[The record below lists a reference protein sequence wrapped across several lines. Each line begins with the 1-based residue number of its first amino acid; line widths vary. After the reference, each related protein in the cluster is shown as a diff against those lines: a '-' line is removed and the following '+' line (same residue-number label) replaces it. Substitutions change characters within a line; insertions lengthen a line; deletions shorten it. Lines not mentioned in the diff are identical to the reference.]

1 MIQILV
7 SGEDRFAEMDPV
19 NKELPAN
26 TTLSHYRIVSKIG
39 AGGMGE
45 VYLAQDTK
53 LDRRVALKILPA
65 EVASNH
71 DRMERFVRE
80 AKSAAA
86 LNHPHIAQIHE
97 IGEHD
102 GTHFIVM
109 EFVDGVT
116 LREKIHREPTDLKK
130 LLKYLQQVA
139 EGLSKAHA
147 AGIVHRDLKPD
158 NIMITRDGF
167 AKVLDFGLA
176 KLVER
181 SGPGLGQSEG
191 SDVATAVMQQHSL
204 PGVVVGTV
212 GYMSPEQAQGQS
224 REIDQRSDVFS
235 FGCILFEAVTGHK
248 AFAGKDAIDVLNKI
262 IREPV
267 PPISDFR
274 PDAPNHLQRI
284 VRRCLAKDREDR
296 YQTIKDVAI
305 ELRELRRELEAAGV
319 DTTVPPAKSETTADP
334 AAEIKTVESGGA
346 QTGSAAG
353 SITAPVSSAEYI
365 VTGIKQHKLAV
376 VFTLLVLIV
385 GAVGLSLYLHARNT
399 EVAIESIAVLP
410 FENRSNDPDA
420 DYISDGITES
430 INNSLTRL
438 PNLKVIPH
446 SVAFHYKGKPMDAQ
460 KFGDEL
466 RVNAVLIGRVVQ
478 RGDNLTISVE
488 LDDVRNGKQLWG
500 EQYNRK
506 LGDLL
511 AVKSDIA
518 REVSQRLRSQLSGEE
533 QQKLQSGST
542 ENPEAYQLYLKG
554 NYYTSKF
561 TNEGFS
567 KGIDYFNQAIAA
579 DPNYALAYS
588 GLAFNYNNAGDWM
601 TPPREAAPKAKD
613 AARRALAIDDTLAD
627 AHLSLATTAHW
638 YEWDWATAEREFK
651 RAIELSPNDPR
662 PHGYYSWY
670 LANMGRTE
678 QALAEAKRGQ
688 QLDPVSLEAS
698 LFLGSI
704 LVFSRQYDQAIEQ
717 LRSGIE
723 LDPTYWYAHDF
734 LGRAY
739 EQKGRLPEAIAE
751 FQRAL
756 ELEKD
761 NAENW
766 SNLGHAYAL
775 SGNRAEAQKIIEH
788 LKELSLH
795 TYVAPYN
802 LAAIYTGLGD
812 RDQAFAWLDRA
823 YADRSGFLAFY
834 FKTDAHMD
842 SLRSDPRF
850 AELIHRVGLP
860 Q

>member
-1 MIQILV
+1 LKMTQDLAASTI
-7 SGEDRFAEMDPV
+7 
-19 NKELPAN
+19 
-26 TTLSHYRIVSKIG
+26 LSHYRIVSKIG
-39 AGGMGE
+39 EGGMGE

-53 LDRRVALKILPA
+53 LDRKVALKILPA
-65 EVASNH
+65 DVASNRN
-71 DRMERFVRE
+71 RMERFIRE
-80 AKSAAA
+80 ARAAAA

-97 IGEHD
+97 IGEHQ

-116 LREKIHREPTDLKK
+116 LREKIHREPTELKK

-176 KLVER
+176 KLVETIR
-181 SGPGLGQSEG
+181 PGSGGG
-191 SDVATAVMQQHSL
+191 SDAPTELIQQHSA
-204 PGVVVGTV
+204 PGVVMGTV
-212 GYMSPEQAQGQS
+212 GYMSPEQAQGKTA
-224 REIDQRSDVFS
+224 EIDQRSDIFS
-235 FGCILFEAVTGHK
+235 FGCILFETVTGQQ
-248 AFAGKDAIDVLNKI
+248 AFEGKDSIDVLNKI
-262 IREPV
+262 IRGPV
-267 PPISDFR
+267 PPITAFR

-284 VRRCLAKDREDR
+284 VRRSLAKDREDR

-305 ELRELRRELEAAGV
+305 ELRDLRREMENSGV
-319 DTTVPPAKSETTADP
+319 PTTLATAKSESTPVKSSAASTRSATAPTTAP
-334 AAEIKTVESGGA
+334 T
-346 QTGSAAG
+346 
-353 SITAPVSSAEYI
+353 SSAEYI

-376 VFTLLVLIV
+376 AIAVIVLVIGIGGPAIYLKTEKIV
-385 GAVGLSLYLHARNT
+385 
-399 EVAIESIAVLP
+399 VAIDSIAVLP

-446 SVAFHYKGKPMDAQ
+446 SVASHYKGRPMDAQ
-460 KFGDEL
+460 KIGDEL
-466 RVNAVLIGRVVQ
+466 RVNAVLVGRVVQ

-500 EQYNRK
+500 EQYDRK
-506 LGDLL
+506 VADLL

-518 REVSQRLRSQLSGEE
+518 REVSQRLRSQLSGED
-533 QQKLQSGST
+533 QQKLTKGST
-542 ENPEAYQLYLKG
+542 QNPEAYQLYLKG

-561 TNEGFS
+561 TNEGFR
-567 KGIDYFNQAIAA
+567 KGIEYFNQAIAM

-601 TPPREAAPKAKD
+601 TPPKEAAPKAKD
-613 AARRALAIDDTLAD
+613 AARKAVAIDDGLAD

-651 RAIELSPNDPR
+651 RAIELGPNDPR

-670 LANMGRTE
+670 LATMGRTD

-688 QLDPVSLEAS
+688 QLDPVSLEAN
-698 LFLGSI
+698 LFVGSI
-704 LVFSRQYDQAIEQ
+704 LVFSRQSDQAIEQ

-756 ELEKD
+756 ELEAD

-766 SNLGHAYAL
+766 ANLGHAYAQ
-775 SGNRAEAQKIIEH
+775 SGKKAEAQKIIDH
-788 LKELSLH
+788 LKEVSAH
-795 TYVAPYN
+795 SYVAPYN
-802 LAAIYTGLGD
+802 FAVIYAGLGD
-812 RDQAFAWLDRA
+812 KDQTFAWLARA
-823 YADRSGFLAFY
+823 YTDRSGFLAFY
-834 FKTDAHMD
+834 FNTDSRMA
-842 SLRSDPRF
+842 SLRSDSRF
-850 AELIHRVGLP
+850 ADLLRRIGLP

>member
-1 MIQILV
+1 MTIN
-7 SGEDRFAEMDPV
+7 SGTR
-19 NKELPAN
+19 
-26 TTLSHYRIVSKIG
+26 LSHYEILSRIG

-53 LDRRVALKILPA
+53 LDRKVALKILPA
-65 EVASNH
+65 DVASNH

-86 LNHPHIAQIHE
+86 LNHPHIAHIHE
-97 IGEHD
+97 IGEHE

-116 LREKIHREPTDLKK
+116 LRETIHSEAAELNK
-130 LLKYLQQVA
+130 LLRFLQQVA

-176 KLVER
+176 KLVE
-181 SGPGLGQSEG
+181 SGTGIGQSADSNVPTE
-191 SDVATAVMQQHSL
+191 VIKQHSA
-204 PGVVVGTV
+204 PGVVMGTV
-212 GYMSPEQAQGQS
+212 GYMSPEQAQGKSQD
-224 REIDQRSDVFS
+224 IDQRSDIFS
-235 FGCILFEAVTGHK
+235 FGCILFEAVTGQR
-248 AFAGKDAIDVLNKI
+248 AFAGQDAIDTLNKV

-267 PPISDFR
+267 PPITDFR
-274 PDAPNHLQRI
+274 PNAPNHLQRI

-305 ELRELRRELEAAGV
+305 ELRELRRELEASGV
-319 DTTVPPAKSETTADP
+319 DTTAPPARSETTTDP
-334 AAEIKTVESGGA
+334 GAETKSSGA

-365 VTGIKQHKLAV
+365 VAGIKKHKLAATIAA
-376 VFTLLVLIV
+376 FLLIAAAI
-385 GAVGLSLYLHARNT
+385 GAGFYFHARNT

-410 FENRSNDPDA
+410 FENQSNSPDV
-420 DYISDGITES
+420 DYISDGLTES

-438 PNLKVIPH
+438 PNLKVTPR
-446 SVAFHYKGKPMDAQ
+446 SVAFHYKGNAMDPQ
-460 KFGDEL
+460 KVGSEL
-466 RVNAVLIGRVVQ
+466 RVHAVLTGRVVQ

-488 LDDVRNGKQLWG
+488 LDDVRYGKQLWG

-506 LGDLL
+506 LADLL
-511 AVKSDIA
+511 TVQSDIA
-518 REVSQRLRSQLSGEE
+518 SEVSQRLRSQLSGED
-533 QQKLQSGST
+533 QQRLTRGST
-542 ENPEAYQLYLKG
+542 KNPEAYQLYLKG

-561 TNEGFS
+561 TNEGFR
-567 KGIDYFNQAIAA
+567 KGIDYFNQAIAM

-601 TPPREAAPKAKD
+601 TLPKEAGPKAKE
-613 AARRALAIDDTLAD
+613 AAKRALAIDDTLAD

-651 RAIELSPNDPR
+651 RAIELNPNDPR

-670 LANMGRTE
+670 LALMGRTD

-688 QLDPVSLEAS
+688 QLDPVSSEAN
-698 LFLGSI
+698 LFVGSI
-704 LVFSRQYDQAIEQ
+704 LVFTRQPDQAIEQ

-739 EQKGRLPEAIAE
+739 EQKERFPEAIAE
-751 FQRAL
+751 YKRAV
-756 ELEKD
+756 ELESD

-766 SNLGHAYAL
+766 SNLGHAYAV
-775 SGNRAEAQKIIEH
+775 SGKRAEAQKIIDH
-788 LKELSLH
+788 MKELSAH
-795 TYVAPYN
+795 SYVAPYN
-802 LAAIYTGLGD
+802 FAAIYAGLGD
-812 RDQAFAWLDRA
+812 KDQAFAWLDRA

-850 AELIHRVGLP
+850 SELMRRVGLP
-860 Q
+860 E

>member
-1 MIQILV
+1 MTIN
-7 SGEDRFAEMDPV
+7 SGTRL
-19 NKELPAN
+19 N
-26 TTLSHYRIVSKIG
+26 HYEIISRIG

-65 EVASNH
+65 DVASNH
-71 DRMERFVRE
+71 DRMERFIRE

-97 IGEHD
+97 IGEHE

-116 LREKIHREPTDLKK
+116 LRETIHREGTELKK
-130 LLKYLQQVA
+130 LLRFLQQVA

-176 KLVER
+176 KLVE
-181 SGPGLGQSEG
+181 SGTALVQSADSNAPTE
-191 SDVATAVMQQHSL
+191 VMQQHSV
-204 PGVVVGTV
+204 PGMVLGTA
-212 GYMSPEQAQGQS
+212 GYMSPEQAQGKSQD
-224 REIDQRSDVFS
+224 IDQRSDIFS
-235 FGCILFEAVTGHK
+235 FGCILFEAVTGQR
-248 AFAGKDAIDVLNKI
+248 AFAGHDPIDTLNKV

-274 PDAPNHLQRI
+274 PNAPNHLQRI

-305 ELRELRRELEAAGV
+305 ELRELRRELEASGV
-319 DTTVPPAKSETTADP
+319 DTTAPPARSETTKEP
-334 AAEIKTVESGGA
+334 GAETKSSGA

-353 SITAPVSSAEYI
+353 AITAPVSSAEYI
-365 VTGIKQHKLAV
+365 VTGIKKHKLAAAIVAVLV
-376 VFTLLVLIV
+376 VAAAIGVSF
-385 GAVGLSLYLHARNT
+385 YLHARES

-410 FENRSNDPDA
+410 FENQSNNPDI
-420 DYISDGITES
+420 DYISDGLTES

-438 PNLKVIPH
+438 PNLKVIPR
-446 SVAFHYKGKPMDAQ
+446 SVAFHYKDKAIDPQ
-460 KFGDEL
+460 KAGAEL
-466 RVNAVLIGRVVQ
+466 RVNAVLTGRVVQ

-488 LDDVRNGKQLWG
+488 LDDVRHGKQLWG

-506 LGDLL
+506 LADLL
-511 AVKSDIA
+511 ALQSDIA
-518 REVSQRLRSQLSGEE
+518 REVSQRLRSQLSGED
-533 QQKLQSGST
+533 QQKLTKGST
-542 ENPEAYQLYLKG
+542 ENSEAYQLYLKG

-561 TNEGFS
+561 TNEGFR
-567 KGIDYFNQAIAA
+567 KGIDYFNQAIAV

-601 TPPREAAPKAKD
+601 TPPKEAGPKAKE
-613 AARRALAIDDTLAD
+613 AAKKALAIDDTLAD

-638 YEWDWATAEREFK
+638 YEWDWAAAEGEFK

-662 PHGYYSWY
+662 PRGYYSWY
-670 LANMGRTE
+670 LALMGRND

-688 QLDPVSLEAS
+688 QLDPVSSEAN
-698 LFLGSI
+698 LFVGSI
-704 LVFSRQYDQAIEQ
+704 LVFTRQPDQAIEQ

-739 EQKGRLPEAIAE
+739 EQKERFPEAIAE
-751 FQRAL
+751 FQRAV
-756 ELEKD
+756 ELEQD

-766 SNLGHAYAL
+766 SNLGHAYAS
-775 SGNRAEAQKIIEH
+775 SGKRTEALQIIDQ
-788 LKELSLH
+788 LKVRSAH
-795 TYVAPYN
+795 SYVAPYSF
-802 LAAIYTGLGD
+802 AAIYAGLGD
-812 RDQAFAWLDRA
+812 KDQAFAWLDHA

-850 AELIHRVGLP
+850 ADLVRRIGLP
-860 Q
+860 P

>member
-1 MIQILV
+1 MSINP
-7 SGEDRFAEMDPV
+7 GTR
-19 NKELPAN
+19 
-26 TTLSHYRIVSKIG
+26 LSHYEIISRIG

-53 LDRRVALKILPA
+53 LDRKVALKILPA
-65 EVASNH
+65 DVASDH
-71 DRMERFVRE
+71 DRMDRFVRE

-86 LNHPHIAQIHE
+86 LNHPHIAHIHE
-97 IGEHD
+97 IGEHE

-116 LREKIHREPTDLKK
+116 LRETIHREGTELNK
-130 LLKYLQQVA
+130 LLRLLQQVA

-176 KLVER
+176 KLVEK
-181 SGPGLGQSEG
+181 GPDLDQGEDSI
-191 SDVATAVMQQHSL
+191 VATEVIKQHSA
-204 PGVVVGTV
+204 PGVVMGTV
-212 GYMSPEQAQGQS
+212 GYMSPEQAQGKS
-224 REIDQRSDVFS
+224 RDIDQRSDIFS
-235 FGCILFEAVTGHK
+235 FGCILFEAVTGQR
-248 AFAGKDAIDVLNKI
+248 AFAGQDAIDTLNKV

-274 PDAPNHLQRI
+274 PNAPNHLQRI

-305 ELRELRRELEAAGV
+305 ELRELRRELEASGV
-319 DTTVPPAKSETTADP
+319 ETTTPPARSETTADP
-334 AAEIKTVESGGA
+334 GTGTRSGGGK
-346 QTGSAAG
+346 TGSANG
-353 SITAPVSSAEYI
+353 TITAPVSSAEYI
-365 VTGIKQHKLAV
+365 VSGIRRHKFAATIAA
-376 VFTLLVLIV
+376 FLLIAAAI
-385 GAVGLSLYLHARNT
+385 GAGFYFHARNT

-410 FENRSNDPDA
+410 FENQSNNPDI
-420 DYISDGITES
+420 DYISDGLAES

-438 PNLKVIPH
+438 PNLKVIPR
-446 SVAFHYKGKPMDAQ
+446 SVAVHYKDKVIDPQ
-460 KFGDEL
+460 KAGGEL
-466 RVNAVLIGRVVQ
+466 RVNAVVTGRVVQ

-488 LDDVRNGKQLWG
+488 LDDIRYGKQLWG

-506 LGDLL
+506 LADLL
-511 AVKSDIA
+511 AVQSDIA
-518 REVSQRLRSQLSGEE
+518 REVSQRLRSQFSGED
-533 QQKLQSGST
+533 QQKLMRGST
-542 ENPEAYQLYLKG
+542 ENSEAYQLYLKG

-561 TNEGFS
+561 TNDGFG
-567 KGIDYFNQAIAA
+567 KGIDYFNQAIGI

-601 TPPREAAPKAKD
+601 TPPREAGPKAKE
-613 AARRALAIDDTLAD
+613 AAKRALAIDDTLAD

-651 RAIELSPNDPR
+651 RAIELNPNDPR

-670 LANMGRTE
+670 LVLVGRTD

-688 QLDPVSLEAS
+688 QLDPVSSEAN
-698 LFLGSI
+698 LFVGSI
-704 LVFSRQYDQAIEQ
+704 LVFTRQPDKAIEQ
-717 LRSGIE
+717 LRNGIE

-739 EQKGRLPEAIAE
+739 EQKERFPEAIAE
-751 FQRAL
+751 FQRAV

-766 SNLGHAYAL
+766 SNLGHAYAV
-775 SGNRAEAQKIIEH
+775 SGRRAEAKKIVDQ
-788 LKELSLH
+788 LKETSAH
-795 TYVAPYN
+795 SYVAPYN
-802 LAAIYTGLGD
+802 LAAIYAGLGD
-812 RDQAFAWLDRA
+812 KDQAFAWLDRA

-850 AELIHRVGLP
+850 DELMRRIGLP

>member
-1 MIQILV
+1 
-7 SGEDRFAEMDPV
+7 MDGL
-19 NKELPAN
+19 LPN

-53 LDRRVALKILPA
+53 LDRKVALKVLPA
-65 EVASNH
+65 DVASNR
-71 DRMERFVRE
+71 DRMDRFVRE

-86 LNHPHIAQIHE
+86 LNHPHIGQIHE
-97 IGEHD
+97 IGEHE
-102 GTHFIVM
+102 GTHFIVI
-109 EFVDGVT
+109 EFIDGVT
-116 LREKIHREPTDLKK
+116 LREKIHSGKTDLKK

-139 EGLSKAHA
+139 EGLSKAHS

-158 NIMITRDGF
+158 NIMITNDGF

-176 KLVER
+176 KLSESLGDRAMGRR
-181 SGPGLGQSEG
+181 SDEDPTVAMSPRSPVLPSGTSPGLII
-191 SDVATAVMQQHSL
+191 
-204 PGVVVGTV
+204 GTV
-212 GYMSPEQAQGQS
+212 GYMSPEQAQG
-224 REIDQRSDVFS
+224 RIDEIDQRSDVFS
-235 FGCILFEAVTGHK
+235 FGCILFEAVTGHR
-248 AFAGKDAIDVLNKI
+248 AFDGKDAIDSLNKI
-262 IREPV
+262 IREAP
-267 PPISDFR
+267 PPITDFR
-274 PDAPNHLQRI
+274 PHLPNHLQRI

-296 YQTIKDVAI
+296 YQTIKDVGI
-305 ELRELRRELEAAGV
+305 ELRELRRELDVAGI
-319 DTTVPPAKSETTADP
+319 DTTAPPARSETTADP
-334 AAEIKTVESGGA
+334 GPEVKTIETGGVQA
-346 QTGSAAG
+346 RSVTGPSPPA
-353 SITAPVSSAEYI
+353 SSAEYI
-365 VTGIKQHKLAV
+365 ITGMKQHRVALAIAISV
-376 VFTLLVLIV
+376 LLI
-385 GAVGLSLYLHARNT
+385 GSVGLWVYLNGRNSGST
-399 EVAIESIAVLP
+399 IESIAVLP
-410 FENRSNDPDA
+410 FENRSNDPEV

-438 PNLKVIPH
+438 PNLKVVPH
-446 SVAFHYKGKPMDAQ
+446 SVASHYKGKQMDAQ

-466 RVNAVLIGRVVQ
+466 HVNVVLMGRVVQ

-488 LDDVRNGKQLWG
+488 LDDIRNGKQLWG

-506 LGDLL
+506 LADLL

-533 QQKLQSGST
+533 QQKLTRGST
-542 ENPEAYQLYLKG
+542 QNPEAYQLYLKG

-561 TNEGFS
+561 TNEGFR
-567 KGIDYFNQAIAA
+567 KGVDYFNQAIAM

-613 AARRALAIDDTLAD
+613 AARRALAIDDTLAN

-651 RAIELSPNDPR
+651 RAIELNPNDPR

-670 LANMGRTE
+670 LTTIGQPD

-688 QLDPVSLEAS
+688 QLDPVSLEAN

-704 LVFSRQYDQAIEQ
+704 LVFSHQFDQAIEQ

-739 EQKGRLPEAIAE
+739 EQKGRMPEAIAE

-775 SGNRAEAQKIIEH
+775 SGNKAEAQKIIDH
-788 LKELSLH
+788 LNELSGR

-802 LAAIYTGLGD
+802 FAAIYAGLGD
-812 RDQAFAWLDRA
+812 KDQAFAWLDRA

-834 FKTDAHMD
+834 LKSDAHMD
-842 SLRSDPRF
+842 SLHSDPRF
-850 AELIHRVGLP
+850 AELMRRVGLP

>member
-1 MIQILV
+1 
-7 SGEDRFAEMDPV
+7 
-19 NKELPAN
+19 
-26 TTLSHYRIVSKIG
+26 
-39 AGGMGE
+39 MGE

-53 LDRRVALKILPA
+53 LDRKVALKILPNELA
-65 EVASNH
+65 ANQ
-71 DRMERFVRE
+71 DRMRRFVQE

-86 LNHPHIAQIHE
+86 LSHPNIAQIFE
-97 IGEHD
+97 IGEDD
-102 GTHFIVM
+102 GTHFIAM

-116 LREKIHREPTDLKK
+116 LRQKIHGERIELGK
-130 LLKYLQQVA
+130 LLRHLQHVA
-139 EGLSKAHA
+139 EGLAKAHA

-158 NIMITRDGF
+158 NSMITREGH
-167 AKVLDFGLA
+167 AKILDFGLA
-176 KLVER
+176 KLIEPQDRVPA
-181 SGPGLGQSEG
+181 SSDGS
-191 SDVATAVMQQHSL
+191 SDVATAILPQHSI
-204 PGVVVGTV
+204 PGAVIGTV
-212 GYMSPEQAQGQS
+212 GYMSPEQAQGKIN
-224 REIDQRSDVFS
+224 EIDQRSDVFS

-248 AFAGKDAIDVLNKI
+248 AFDGKDAIDVLNKI

-267 PPISDFR
+267 SPISEFR

-296 YQTIKDVAI
+296 YQTIRDVAI
-305 ELRELRRELEAAGV
+305 ELRDLRHELEGTGV
-319 DTTVPPAKSETTADP
+319 DTTMPPAKAETTAGPD
-334 AAEIKTVESGGA
+334 AEIKTVESGGA
-346 QTGSAAG
+346 QTGSAPG
-353 SITAPVSSAEYI
+353 SISAPASSAEYI
-365 VTGIKQHKLAV
+365 VTGIRQHKLV
-376 VFTLLVLIV
+376 VAIVVSVLVI
-385 GAVGLSLYLHARNT
+385 GSVGLGVYRNARNT

-410 FENRSNDPDA
+410 FENRSNDADA

-466 RVNAVLIGRVVQ
+466 HVNAVLIGRVAQ

-506 LGDLL
+506 LADLL

-533 QQKLQSGST
+533 QQKLTRGST
-542 ENPEAYQLYLKG
+542 ENAEAYQLYLKG

-561 TNEGFS
+561 TNEGFR

-651 RAIELSPNDPR
+651 RAIELNPNDPR

-670 LANMGRTE
+670 LATMGRAD

-688 QLDPVSLEAS
+688 QLDPVSLEAN
-698 LFLGSI
+698 LFVGSI

-723 LDPTYWYAHDF
+723 LDPTYWYADDF

-756 ELEKD
+756 ELDKD

-766 SNLGHAYAL
+766 SNLGHAYAM
-775 SGNRAEAQKIIEH
+775 SGKR
-788 LKELSLH
+788 
-795 TYVAPYN
+795 
-802 LAAIYTGLGD
+802 G
-812 RDQAFAWLDRA
+812 
-823 YADRSGFLAFY
+823 
-834 FKTDAHMD
+834 
-842 SLRSDPRF
+842 
-850 AELIHRVGLP
+850 
-860 Q
+860 

>member
-1 MIQILV
+1 M
-7 SGEDRFAEMDPV
+7 E
-19 NKELPAN
+19 ELFPD
-26 TTLSHYRIVSKIG
+26 TTLSHYRIGSKIG

-65 EVASNH
+65 EVASNR

-109 EFVDGVT
+109 EFIDGVT
-116 LREKIHREPTDLKK
+116 LREKIHRERTELRK

-176 KLVER
+176 KLVEKR
-181 SGPGLGQSEG
+181 GPGLGQSGG
-191 SDVATAVMQQHSL
+191 SDAPTEVMQQPSV
-204 PGVVVGTV
+204 PGTVMGTV
-212 GYMSPEQAQGQS
+212 GYMSPEQAQGKTN
-224 REIDQRSDVFS
+224 EIDQRSDIFS

-248 AFAGKDAIDVLNKI
+248 AFEGKDAIDVLNKI

-267 PPISDFR
+267 PPISNFR

-284 VRRCLAKDREDR
+284 VRRCLAKDPEDR

-305 ELRELRRELEAAGV
+305 ELRELRRELEVAGV
-319 DTTVPPAKSETTADP
+319 DTAVPPARSETSAGP
-334 AAEIKTVESGGA
+334 GAETGGGA
-346 QTGSAAG
+346 STGSAPG
-353 SITAPVSSAEYI
+353 SITAPASSAEYI
-365 VTGIKQHKLAV
+365 VSGIKQHKFAATIAAV
-376 VFTLLVLIV
+376 LLVA
-385 GAVGLSLYLHARNT
+385 GAIGAGFYLHARNT

-506 LGDLL
+506 LADLL

-518 REVSQRLRSQLSGEE
+518 REVSQRLRSQLSAED
-533 QQKLQSGST
+533 QQKLTKGST
-542 ENPEAYQLYLKG
+542 ENSEAYQLYLKG

-561 TNEGFS
+561 TNEGFG

-601 TPPREAAPKAKD
+601 TPPKEAAPKAKD

-638 YEWDWATAEREFK
+638 YEWDWATAEREYK

-670 LANMGRTE
+670 LATMGRTD

-688 QLDPVSLEAS
+688 QLDPVSLEAN

-704 LVFSRQYDQAIEQ
+704 LVFTRQYDQAIEQ

-739 EQKGRLPEAIAE
+739 EQKGSLPEAIAE
-751 FQRAL
+751 FQRAV

-775 SGNRAEAQKIIEH
+775 SGKRAEAQKIIDQ
-788 LKELSLH
+788 LKELSAH
-795 TYVAPYN
+795 SYVAPYN
-802 LAAIYTGLGD
+802 LAAIYAGLGD
-812 RDQAFAWLDRA
+812 KDQAFAWLDRA

-834 FKTDAHMD
+834 FRTDAHMD

-850 AELIHRVGLP
+850 AELLRRVGLP

>member
-1 MIQILV
+1 LTINP
-7 SGEDRFAEMDPV
+7 GTR
-19 NKELPAN
+19 
-26 TTLSHYRIVSKIG
+26 LSHYEILSRIG

-53 LDRRVALKILPA
+53 LDRKVALKILPA
-65 EVASNH
+65 DVASNH
-71 DRMERFVRE
+71 DRMQRFIRE

-97 IGEHD
+97 IGEHE

-109 EFVDGVT
+109 EFIDGVT
-116 LREKIHREPTDLKK
+116 LRETIHSEGTELDR
-130 LLKYLQQVA
+130 LLRFLQQVA

-176 KLVER
+176 KLVEMN
-181 SGPGLGQSEG
+181 GPGFGQSEG
-191 SDVATAVMQQHSL
+191 SNVPTEVMQQHSA
-204 PGVVVGTV
+204 PGVVMGTA
-212 GYMSPEQAQGQS
+212 GYMSPEQAQGKGQD
-224 REIDQRSDVFS
+224 IDQRSDIFS
-235 FGCILFEAVTGHK
+235 FGCILFEAVTGRR
-248 AFAGKDAIDVLNKI
+248 AFAGQDAIDTLNKV

-305 ELRELRRELEAAGV
+305 ELRELRREMEGTGV
-319 DTTVPPAKSETTADP
+319 DTTAPPVRSETTTDP
-334 AAEIKTVESGGA
+334 GKEPRSGGA

-353 SITAPVSSAEYI
+353 AATAPVSSAEYI
-365 VTGIKQHKLAV
+365 VSGIKQHKYAVAIAV
-376 VFTLLVLIV
+376 VLVV
-385 GAVGLSLYLHARNT
+385 AGAIGVSFYLHARDT
-399 EVAIESIAVLP
+399 EIAIESIAVLP
-410 FENRSNDPDA
+410 FENQSNNPDM
-420 DYISDGITES
+420 DYISDGLTES

-438 PNLKVIPH
+438 PNLKVIPR
-446 SVAFHYKGKPMDAQ
+446 SVAFHYKDKAIDPQ
-460 KFGDEL
+460 KVGAEL
-466 RVNAVLIGRVVQ
+466 RVNAVLTGRVAQ

-488 LDDVRNGKQLWG
+488 LDDVRYGKQLWG

-506 LGDLL
+506 LADLL
-511 AVKSDIA
+511 AVQSEIA
-518 REVSQRLRSQLSGEE
+518 REVSQRLRSQLSGEDR
-533 QQKLQSGST
+533 QKLTRGST
-542 ENPEAYQLYLKG
+542 ENSEAYQLYLKG

-561 TNEGFS
+561 TNEGFR
-567 KGIDYFNQAIAA
+567 KGIEYFNQAIAV

-638 YEWDWATAEREFK
+638 YEWDWPTAEREFK
-651 RAIELSPNDPR
+651 RAIELSPSDPR

-670 LANMGRTE
+670 LALMGRDD
-678 QALAEAKRGQ
+678 QALAAAKRGQ
-688 QLDPVSLEAS
+688 QLDPVSSEAN
-698 LFLGSI
+698 LFVGSI
-704 LVFSRQYDQAIEQ
+704 LVFTRQPDQAIEQ

-756 ELEKD
+756 ELEKH

-766 SNLGHAYAL
+766 SNLGHAYAV
-775 SGNRAEAQKIIEH
+775 SGKRSEALKIIDQ
-788 LKELSLH
+788 LKETSEQ

-802 LAAIYTGLGD
+802 FAAIYAGLGD
-812 RDQAFAWLDRA
+812 KDQAFAWLDRA

-834 FKTDAHMD
+834 FKTDPHMD

-850 AELIHRVGLP
+850 DDLMRRVGLP
-860 Q
+860 K

>member
-1 MIQILV
+1 MIPIGTRLGRYEIRSQL
-7 SGEDRFAEMDPV
+7 
-19 NKELPAN
+19 
-26 TTLSHYRIVSKIG
+26 G

-53 LDRRVALKILPA
+53 LDRKVALKILPA
-65 EVASNH
+65 DVASNP

-86 LNHPHIAQIHE
+86 LNHPHIAQIFE
-97 IGEHD
+97 IGEHG
-102 GTHFIVM
+102 GTHFIAM
-109 EFVDGVT
+109 EFIDGVT
-116 LREKIHREPTDLKK
+116 LREKIHRERTELKK
-130 LLKYLQQVA
+130 LLKFLQQVA

-176 KLVER
+176 KLVEK
-181 SGPGLGQSEG
+181 SGPRLGQSEG
-191 SDVATAVMQQHSL
+191 SEGSETPTEVMQQHSV
-204 PGVVVGTV
+204 PGMVLGTA
-212 GYMSPEQAQGQS
+212 GYMSPEQAQGKTN
-224 REIDQRSDVFS
+224 EIDQRSDIFS
-235 FGCILFEAVTGHK
+235 FGCILFEAVTGQR
-248 AFAGKDAIDVLNKI
+248 AFAGQDAIDTLNKV

-305 ELRELRRELEAAGV
+305 ELRELRRELEGAGV
-319 DTTVPPAKSETTADP
+319 DTTAPPARSATRTEQGAETRS
-334 AAEIKTVESGGA
+334 SGE

-353 SITAPVSSAEYI
+353 LITAPVSSAEYI
-365 VTGIKQHKLAV
+365 VAGIRKHKLAAAIATV
-376 VFTLLVLIV
+376 LLAA
-385 GAVGLSLYLHARNT
+385 GAIGAGFYFHARNT

-410 FENRSNDPDA
+410 FENRSDDPDPDA
-420 DYISDGITES
+420 DYISDGLTES

-446 SVAFHYKGKPMDAQ
+446 SIALHYKGKAMDLQ
-460 KFGDEL
+460 KVGVEL
-466 RVNAVLIGRVVQ
+466 RVNAVLTGRLVQ

-488 LDDVRNGKQLWG
+488 LDDIRYGKQLWG

-506 LGDLL
+506 LADLL
-511 AVKSDIA
+511 AVKTDIA
-518 REVSQRLRSQLSGEE
+518 KEVSQRLRSQLSGEDR
-533 QQKLQSGST
+533 QKLAKGST
-542 ENPEAYQLYLKG
+542 ENSEAYQLYLKG

-561 TNEGFS
+561 TKDGFR

-588 GLAFNYNNAGDWM
+588 GLAFNYNNSGDWSI
-601 TPPREAAPKAKD
+601 PPKEAAPKAKE
-613 AARRALAIDDTLAD
+613 AARKALAIDDTLAD

-651 RAIELSPNDPR
+651 RAIELNPNDPR

-670 LANMGRTE
+670 LALMGRTD

-688 QLDPVSLEAS
+688 QLDPVSSEAN
-698 LFLGSI
+698 LFVGSV
-704 LVFSRQYDQAIEQ
+704 LVFTRQSDQAIEQ

-739 EQKGRLPEAIAE
+739 EQKERLPEAIAE

-766 SNLGHAYAL
+766 SNLGHAYAV
-775 SGNRAEAQKIIEH
+775 SGKRGEAQKIIEQ
-788 LKELSLH
+788 LKELSARS
-795 TYVAPYN
+795 YVAPYSF
-802 LAAIYTGLGD
+802 AAIYAGLGEK
-812 RDQAFAWLDRA
+812 DQAFAWLDRA

-850 AELIHRVGLP
+850 VDLMRRIGLP
-860 Q
+860 E

>member
-1 MIQILV
+1 MTIN
-7 SGEDRFAEMDPV
+7 SGTR
-19 NKELPAN
+19 
-26 TTLSHYRIVSKIG
+26 LSHYEILSRIG

-53 LDRRVALKILPA
+53 LDRKVALKILPA
-65 EVASNH
+65 DVASNH

-86 LNHPHIAQIHE
+86 LNHPHIAHIHE
-97 IGEHD
+97 IGEHE

-116 LREKIHREPTDLKK
+116 LRETIHSEATELNK
-130 LLKYLQQVA
+130 LLRFLQQAA

-158 NIMITRDGF
+158 NILITRDGF

-176 KLVER
+176 KLVE
-181 SGPGLGQSEG
+181 SGTGIGQSADSNVPTE
-191 SDVATAVMQQHSL
+191 VIKQHSA
-204 PGVVVGTV
+204 PGVVMGTV
-212 GYMSPEQAQGQS
+212 GYMSPEQAQGKSQD
-224 REIDQRSDVFS
+224 IDQRSDIFS
-235 FGCILFEAVTGHK
+235 FGCILFEAVTGQR
-248 AFAGKDAIDVLNKI
+248 AFAGQDAIDTLNKV

-267 PPISDFR
+267 PPITDFR
-274 PDAPNHLQRI
+274 PNAPNHLQRI

-305 ELRELRRELEAAGV
+305 ELRELRRELEASGV
-319 DTTVPPAKSETTADP
+319 DTTAPPARSETTTDP
-334 AAEIKTVESGGA
+334 GAETKSSGA

-365 VTGIKQHKLAV
+365 VAGIKKHKLAATIAA
-376 VFTLLVLIV
+376 FLLIAAAI
-385 GAVGLSLYLHARNT
+385 GAGFYFHARNT

-410 FENRSNDPDA
+410 FENQSNSPDV
-420 DYISDGITES
+420 DYISDGLTES

-438 PNLKVIPH
+438 PNLKVTPR
-446 SVAFHYKGKPMDAQ
+446 SVAFHYKGNAMDPQ
-460 KFGDEL
+460 KVGSEL
-466 RVNAVLIGRVVQ
+466 RVHAVLTGRVVQ

-488 LDDVRNGKQLWG
+488 LDDVRYGKQLWG

-506 LGDLL
+506 LADLL
-511 AVKSDIA
+511 TVQSDIA
-518 REVSQRLRSQLSGEE
+518 SEVSQRLRSQLSGED
-533 QQKLQSGST
+533 QQRLTRGST
-542 ENPEAYQLYLKG
+542 KNPEAYQLYLKG

-561 TNEGFS
+561 TNEGFR
-567 KGIDYFNQAIAA
+567 KGIDYFDQAIAM

-601 TPPREAAPKAKD
+601 TLPKEAGPKAKE
-613 AARRALAIDDTLAD
+613 AAKRALAIDDTLAD

-651 RAIELSPNDPR
+651 RAIELNPNDPR

-670 LANMGRTE
+670 LALMGRTD

-688 QLDPVSLEAS
+688 QLDPVSSEAN
-698 LFLGSI
+698 LFVGSI
-704 LVFSRQYDQAIEQ
+704 LVFTRQPDQAIEQ

-739 EQKGRLPEAIAE
+739 EQKERFPEAIAE
-751 FQRAL
+751 YKRAV
-756 ELEKD
+756 ELESD

-766 SNLGHAYAL
+766 SNLGHAYAV
-775 SGNRAEAQKIIEH
+775 SGKRAEAQKIIDH
-788 LKELSLH
+788 MKELSAH
-795 TYVAPYN
+795 SYVAPYN
-802 LAAIYTGLGD
+802 FAAIYAGLGD
-812 RDQAFAWLDRA
+812 KDQAFAWLDRA

-850 AELIHRVGLP
+850 SELMRRVGLP
-860 Q
+860 E